1 MQEGPKFILALSVLV
16 LAVMFGAVALVDAAE
31 AGKVFDDGA
40 TGELAILFLGIAG
53 ASVGL
58 SVAGISWKRAK
69 EMTQDAKEFKE
80 ELTELTD
87 KKPKEK
93 DDVD

>member
-16 LAVMFGAVALVDAAE
+16 LAVMFGAVAIIDAAE

-58 SVAGISWKRAK
+58 SIAGVSWKRAK
-69 EMTQDAKEFKE
+69 EMTQDAKELKQ
-80 ELTELTD
+80 ELTEWTD
-87 KKPKEK
+87 KPKEK
-93 DDVD
+93 DDVA

>member
-1 MQEGPKFILALSVLV
+1 MKDGPKFILALSVLV
-16 LAVMFGAVALVDAAE
+16 LSVMFGAVAIIDAAE

-58 SVAGISWKRAK
+58 SVAGISWRRAK
-69 EMTQDAKEFKE
+69 EVTREAKELKE
-80 ELTELTD
+80 EITT
-87 KKPKEK
+87 KNKEQ
-93 DDVD
+93 

>member
-1 MQEGPKFILALSVLV
+1 MKDGPKFILALSVLV
-16 LAVMFGAVALVDAAE
+16 LSVMFGAVAIIDAAE

-69 EMTQDAKEFKE
+69 EVTREAKELKE
-80 ELTELTD
+80 ELTD
-87 KKPKEK
+87 NNKEQ
-93 DDVD
+93 

>member
-69 EMTQDAKEFKE
+69 EMTQDAKELKQ
-80 ELTELTD
+80 ELTEWTD
-87 KKPKEK
+87 KPKEK
-93 DDVD
+93 DDVA

>member
-16 LAVMFGAVALVDAAE
+16 LAVMFGAVAIIDAAE

-69 EMTQDAKEFKE
+69 EMTQDAKELKQ
-80 ELTELTD
+80 ELTELTE

-93 DDVD
+93 DDVV

>member
-1 MQEGPKFILALSVLV
+1 MEEGPKFVLALSVLV
-16 LAVMFGAVALVDAAE
+16 LAVMFGAVAIVDAAE

-69 EMTQDAKEFKE
+69 EVTREAKELKE
-80 ELTELTD
+80 ELTD
-87 KKPKEK
+87 KNKEQ
-93 DDVD
+93 

>member
-1 MQEGPKFILALSVLV
+1 MDEGPRHLLALSVLV
-16 LAVMFGAVALVDAAE
+16 LAVMFGAVAIVDAAE
-31 AGKVFDDGA
+31 PGRVLDDGA

-58 SVAGISWKRAK
+58 SIAGFSWKRAK
-69 EMTQDAKEFKE
+69 EITREAKELKDE
-80 ELTELTD
+80 V
-87 KKPKEK
+87 KGK

>member
-1 MQEGPKFILALSVLV
+1 MKDGPKFILALSVLV
-16 LAVMFGAVALVDAAE
+16 LSVMFGAVAIIDAAE

-69 EMTQDAKEFKE
+69 EVTREAKELKE
-80 ELTELTD
+80 EITN
-87 KKPKEK
+87 KNKEQ
-93 DDVD
+93 

>member
-1 MQEGPKFILALSVLV
+1 MEEGPKFILALSVLV
-16 LAVMFGAVALVDAAE
+16 LAVLFGAVAIVDAAE
-31 AGKVFDDGA
+31 PGRVLDDGA

-58 SVAGISWKRAK
+58 SLAGFSWKRAK
-69 EMTQDAKEFKE
+69 EVTQGAKELKE

-87 KKPKEK
+87 RKPKEN
-93 DDVD
+93 DDVV

>member
-1 MQEGPKFILALSVLV
+1 MKDGPKFILALSVLV
-16 LAVMFGAVALVDAAE
+16 LSVMFGAVAIIDAAE

-58 SVAGISWKRAK
+58 SVAGISWNRAK
-69 EMTQDAKEFKE
+69 EVTREARELKE
-80 ELTELTD
+80 EITN
-87 KKPKEK
+87 KNKEQ
-93 DDVD
+93 